1 MNKPGHLSKASYL
14 PCSTQS
20 ASQPGRRRARSQLTK
35 LATTSSCLLL
45 LLCHRQR
52 EHLVHGLV
60 VPSHGSVARST
71 FSRTSGVSG
80 SSASTAGGS
89 PRWDGRYPRP
99 KHGLEMTLTSPPA
112 RTQQQQETET
122 INGGTQSV
130 REMSA
135 QMSQMRKD
143 LEDNEEAQAYMQA
156 LRGAGIRDYAS
167 AEGEMRLLEIEDGEA
182 EGAGG
187 ETDRLPLVY
196 DPEALKDYFARRPQ
210 VATRRTL
217 QLAGAFSGFVTSY
230 LLDLARGKVKENE
243 IARAI
248 QLREIIT
255 SLGPFYI
262 KLGQALSIRPDILS
276 PGAMVE
282 LQRLCDKV
290 PSFDSTIA
298 FLTMELEYG
307 RPVEEIFVDITP
319 EPLAAASLGQRTD
332 LVALLDEFASRFF
345 DELDY
350 VKECA
355 NGVAIRDQMQH
366 IKQVVVPFN
375 YPEFTTRRVFVSEW
389 IDGEKL
395 SQSKADDVQDLVNV
409 GVTAYLTQLLDTGFF
424 HADPHPGNLIRTPDG
439 KLAILDFGL
448 MTQITDNQKF
458 GMIEAIS
465 HLVHRDYEGIGDD
478 FKRLDFIPEE
488 VDVTPIIPALTNVFN
503 MALAGGGAKSINFQ
517 ALASDLAQ
525 ITFDYPFRI
534 PPYFALIIRA
544 IGVLEGIALVGNP
557 GFAIVD
563 EAYPYISKRLLTD
576 DSPRLREALR
586 YMIYGKSNVFD
597 VERLIDL
604 LQALESFQAKGDT
617 TTPTQQTGAA
627 LATTTLAAPATA
639 AAGGGPGP
647 GRVAAVTTP
656 SSDAREAL
664 RFLFGKDGEFFREF
678 LLDEVVK
685 GADCLGRDAAREL
698 AFTVGLRGSNVPNLL
713 RAVTPKL
720 SDEDRKVV
728 DNTNKLLAFL
738 LGNLQDESQTK
749 QRQTPVNPAQGLFGL
764 RVATPPFNL
773 LGLGTSARGT
783 ALREELTPVIRELGP
798 EMREFGLQVVGR
810 LTEKLATRV
819 LRYTSGRVLNNY
831 YNDGGGGEGS
841 RGTSRG
847 GAGGQYGARASPAA
861 AGGGAGAA
869 TSSSFSTRGNGV
881 SSPGRVARP
890 GGRKFGEGL

>member
-1 MNKPGHLSKASYL
+1 
-14 PCSTQS
+14 
-20 ASQPGRRRARSQLTK
+20 
-35 LATTSSCLLL
+35 
-45 LLCHRQR
+45 
-52 EHLVHGLV
+52 
-60 VPSHGSVARST
+60 
-71 FSRTSGVSG
+71 
-80 SSASTAGGS
+80 
-89 PRWDGRYPRP
+89 
-99 KHGLEMTLTSPPA
+99 
-112 RTQQQQETET
+112 
-122 INGGTQSV
+122 
-130 REMSA
+130 
-135 QMSQMRKD
+135 
-143 LEDNEEAQAYMQA
+143 
-156 LRGAGIRDYAS
+156 
-167 AEGEMRLLEIEDGEA
+167 
-182 EGAGG
+182 
-187 ETDRLPLVY
+187 
-196 DPEALKDYFARRPQ
+196 
-210 VATRRTL
+210 
-217 QLAGAFSGFVTSY
+217 
-230 LLDLARGKVKENE
+230 
-243 IARAI
+243 
-248 QLREIIT
+248 
-255 SLGPFYI
+255 
-262 KLGQALSIRPDILS
+262 
-276 PGAMVE
+276 
-282 LQRLCDKV
+282 
-290 PSFDSTIA
+290 
-298 FLTMELEYG
+298 
-307 RPVEEIFVDITP
+307 
-319 EPLAAASLGQRTD
+319 
-332 LVALLDEFASRFF
+332 
-345 DELDY
+345 
-350 VKECA
+350 
-355 NGVAIRDQMQH
+355 
-366 IKQVVVPFN
+366 
-375 YPEFTTRRVFVSEW
+375 
-389 IDGEKL
+389 
-395 SQSKADDVQDLVNV
+395 
-409 GVTAYLTQLLDTGFF
+409 
-424 HADPHPGNLIRTPDG
+424 
-439 KLAILDFGL
+439 

-604 LQALESFQAKGDT
+604 LQALESFQAKGDK
-617 TTPTQQTGAA
+617 TTPTEQTGSA

-639 AAGGGPGP
+639 AAGGPGP
-647 GRVAAVTTP
+647 GRVAAVTPP

-773 LGLGTSARGT
+773 VGLGTSARGT
-783 ALREELTPVIRELGP
+783 ALREELGPVIRELGP

-831 YNDGGGGEGS
+831 YNDGGEGS

-861 AGGGAGAA
+861 AGAGAA

>member
-1 MNKPGHLSKASYL
+1 MRSTL
-14 PCSTQS
+14 PRPT
-20 ASQPGRRRARSQLTK
+20 RRR
-35 LATTSSCLLL
+35 
-45 LLCHRQR
+45 
-52 EHLVHGLV
+52 
-60 VPSHGSVARST
+60 
-71 FSRTSGVSG
+71 
-80 SSASTAGGS
+80 
-89 PRWDGRYPRP
+89 
-99 KHGLEMTLTSPPA
+99 
-112 RTQQQQETET
+112 QETAQQPEVV
-122 INGGTQSV
+122 NSGGGGGV
-130 REMSA
+130 REISA
-135 QMSQMRKD
+135 QMKQMRKD
-143 LEDNEEAQAYMQA
+143 LEENQEAQAYMQA
-156 LRGAGIRDYAS
+156 LRGAGLRDYAV
-167 AEGEMRLLEIEDGEA
+167 AEGEMRLAQIEDGEA

-187 ETDRLPLVY
+187 EADRLPLEY
-196 DPEALKDYFARRPQ
+196 DPDALKAYFARRPQ
-210 VATRRTL
+210 VATRRMV
-217 QLAGAFSGFVTSY
+217 QLAGAFSGFVGGY
-230 LLDLARGKVKENE
+230 LYDLARGTVKENE

-290 PSFDSTIA
+290 PSFDSKIA
-298 FLTMELEYG
+298 FLTMEVEYG
-307 RPVEEIFVDITP
+307 GKSVEEIFVDITP
-319 EPLAAASLGQRTD
+319 EPLAAASLGQVYKATLRSNGKSVAVKVQRPGVLETVSLDLHLARELGYQIKKIPFLAERTD

-350 VKECA
+350 VKECT
-355 NGVAIRDQMQH
+355 NGIQIREQMKH

-424 HADPHPGNLIRTPDG
+424 HADPHPGNLIRTLDG

-448 MTQITDNQKF
+448 MTQITDDQKF

-465 HLVHRDYEGIGDD
+465 HLVHRDYQGIGDD

-525 ITFDYPFRI
+525 ITFEYPFRI

-604 LQALESFQAKGDT
+604 LQALESFQAKGDAT
-617 TTPTQQTGAA
+617 STSTSTELA
-627 LATTTLAAPATA
+627 LASGIPASAATA
-639 AAGGGPGP
+639 AGAPS
-647 GRVAAVTTP
+647 GR
-656 SSDAREAL
+656 DAREAL
-664 RFLFGKDGEFFREF
+664 RFLFSKDGEFFRQF
-678 LLDEVVK
+678 LLEEVVK

-698 AFTVGLRGSNVPNLL
+698 AFTVGLRGSSVPNLL

-720 SDEDRKVV
+720 NEEDRKVV

-738 LGNLQDESQTK
+738 LGNLKDEGSTK
-749 QRQTPVNPAQGLFGL
+749 ERRTPVNPAQGLFGL
-764 RVATPPFNL
+764 RVAAPPFSL
-773 LGLGTSARGT
+773 LGLGSSQQGT
-783 ALREELTPVIRELGP
+783 ALREELAPVVREFGP
-798 EMREFGLQVVGR
+798 EMRTFGLQVVGR

-831 YNDGGGGEGS
+831 YSDSASSQGVVRRGSSAVSTGQATSSPALAGEARAS
-841 RGTSRG
+841 RIRSRG
-847 GAGGQYGARASPAA
+847 GASQ
-861 AGGGAGAA
+861 
-869 TSSSFSTRGNGV
+869 SS
-881 SSPGRVARP
+881 
-890 GGRKFGEGL
+890 GGRRFGDDM